1 MPGAEEAREIEST
14 FRTANR
20 DIAAVA
26 RDLNADALV
35 PFLCECS
42 ESACRAVVRM
52 PWREYAAIHEHPRRY
67 VVAPGHELLEVEQ
80 LLSELPAYN
89 VVEK

>member
-1 MPGAEEAREIEST
+1 MADAEEARAIEST

-26 RDLNADALV
+26 RDLKADALV

-42 ESACRAVVRM
+42 EAACKAIVRM
-52 PWREYAAIHEHPRRY
+52 SWREYTAIHEHPHRY

-80 LLSELPAYN
+80 LVSESPAYN